1 MKLFQS
7 VLLAAAAVSQCVHAF
22 SISSAAAATPA
33 KALSDNEPLAKVW
46 TVSGATALT
55 SLHLQTLGRVFVE
68 YDASLATSDSA
79 TLATVVLSGNSTALL
94 DAFEVINVEDNAEA
108 IQLHMKNNN
117 FEGQGFLLTRV
128 TVANKQALQSLNVAW
143 SSDTIVGDDVLVT
156 NNATGSLS
164 VSLTGSADVFVG
176 SEDATWSVGMLSTSI
191 SGSGRVQV
199 VAKSLSANEVAL
211 TIGGS
216 GDLAVVTDEAKIK
229 DTLVSAVAGSGDIT
243 FQSGNLEVYNLTTA
257 IAGSGDVTYS
267 EKGTCHDQTIALAGS
282 GDVAAGSIV
291 CVNTDVSLVGSGDVL
306 VQTTGNLSVASIFGN
321 DVKYYGATPSSISV
335 SGLFNFR
342 GSHKNTQKVVKE
354 AKRNAYNIYD
364 VEPVPKQTPVYV
376 LVKTSASFFS
386 DEPKIR
392 YDLTLDTYDAESV
405 EEFLDRQNSVF
416 HAVAMNHVQNAMQM
430 TMALQ
435 NTAQTM
441 TAPHGFTLF
450 AAVGGALVAV
460 GVAAAK
466 YKNHRERQQY
476 QPLV

>member
-68 YDASLATSDSA
+68 YDASIATSDSA

-128 TVANKQALQSLNVAW
+128 TVANKQTLQSLNVAW

-176 SEDATWSVGMLSTSI
+176 SEDATWSVGTLSTSI

-282 GDVAAGSIV
+282 GD
-291 CVNTDVSLVGSGDVL
+291 
-306 VQTTGNLSVASIFGN
+306 TTGNLSVASIFGN